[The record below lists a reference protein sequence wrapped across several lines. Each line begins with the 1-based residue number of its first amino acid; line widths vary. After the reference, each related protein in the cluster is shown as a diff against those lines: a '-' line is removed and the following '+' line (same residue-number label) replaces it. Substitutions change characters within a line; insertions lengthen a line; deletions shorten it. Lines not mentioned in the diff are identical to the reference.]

1 MHGRAGS
8 VAPRVL
14 LLLALLAFTTGW
26 ALPAESCRSPRKPA
40 GLPSATVA
48 RVSDGDT
55 VRLRLPDGHEERVRL
70 IGIDTPETVK
80 PGDPVE
86 CFGPEASAYTKDRL
100 EGRTARLEFDVE
112 RLDPFDRTLAYVWL
126 GDELFNETLVREG
139 YALVAT
145 FPPNVMHVERFRDA
159 LRLAREEGLG
169 LWSACP

>member
-1 MHGRAGS
+1 
-8 VAPRVL
+8 
-14 LLLALLAFTTGW
+14 LALLVLAACSEASAPTSDPGDDE
-26 ALPAESCRSPRKPA
+26 ALV
-40 GLPSATVA
+40 T
-48 RVSDGDT
+48 RVVDGDT
-55 VRLRLPDGHEERVRL
+55 VEVEFGGRELDVRL

-80 PGDPVE
+80 PGEPVE
-86 CFGPEASAYTKDRL
+86 CFGPEASAYTQARL
-100 EGRTARLEFDVE
+100 EGEAVRLGFDVE
-112 RLDPFDRTLAYVWL
+112 RIDPFDRTLAYVWI